1 MQERVATGSSVLD
14 ELLEGGYERDAV
26 TTIYGP
32 AGAGKTTMALLAA
45 IETAKRGKKTI
56 FVDTEGGF
64 SVARLKQLTTNHK
77 KAFNS
82 IIFLNPTDFEQQH
95 KSIEKLRKLV
105 NSKIGLIVIDTISM
119 LYRLERSI
127 GNESSHEFNHKLG
140 VEIEALT
147 EIARKKR
154 IPVIVVNQVY
164 TSLENNRISVV
175 GGDIIRYGSK
185 CLIELQSLHRNKRKA
200 IIRKHRS
207 IAGEKEAYFEIV
219 EEGFV

>member
-1 MQERVATGSSVLD
+1 MQNRVATGSDVLD
-14 ELLEGGYERDAV
+14 ELLEGGYEKDAI

-64 SVARLKQLTTNHK
+64 SITRLKQLTENYK

-82 IIFLNPTDFEQQH
+82 IIFLNPTTFEQQH
-95 KSIEKLRKLV
+95 SSIDKLRKLI
-105 NSKIGLIVIDTISM
+105 NSKIGLVVIDTISM
-119 LYRLERSI
+119 LYRLERSV
-127 GNESSHEFNHKLG
+127 GDESSHEFNRKLG

-147 EIARKKR
+147 EIARKKK
-154 IPVIVVNQVY
+154 IPVIVTNQVY
-164 TSLENNRISVV
+164 TNFENDRVSVV
-175 GGDIIRYGSK
+175 GGDIIKYGSK
-185 CLIELQSLHRNKRKA
+185 CLVEIQQLARNKRRV
-200 IIRKHRS
+200 IVRKHRS

>member
-1 MQERVATGSSVLD
+1 MQERVATGSEVLD
-14 ELLEGGYERDAV
+14 ELLEGGYEKDAI

-64 SVARLKQLTTNHK
+64 SVTRLKQLTENYK

-82 IIFLNPTDFEQQH
+82 IIFLNPTTFEQQH
-95 KSIEKLRKLV
+95 NSIDKIRKIV

-127 GNESSHEFNHKLG
+127 GDDSSHEFNRKLG
-140 VEIEALT
+140 MEIEALT
-147 EIARKKR
+147 EIARKKK
-154 IPVIVVNQVY
+154 IPIVVTNQVY
-164 TSLENNRISVV
+164 TNFENDRVSVV
-175 GGDIIRYGSK
+175 GGDIIKYGSK
-185 CLIELQSLHRNKRKA
+185 CLVEIQQLHRNKRRV
-200 IIRKHRS
+200 IVRKHRS

>member
-95 KSIEKLRKLV
+95 KSIEKLRKIV

-127 GNESSHEFNHKLG
+127 GEESSHEFNHKLG

-154 IPVIVVNQVY
+154 IPVIVANQVY

-200 IIRKHRS
+200 ILRKHRS

>member
-1 MQERVATGSSVLD
+1 MEERVATGSSVLD

-77 KAFNS
+77 KAFNN

-95 KSIEKLRKLV
+95 KSIEKLRKIV

-154 IPVIVVNQVY
+154 IPVIIVNQVY

-185 CLIELQSLHRNKRKA
+185 CLIELQQLHRNKRKA

>member
-1 MQERVATGSSVLD
+1 MQERVATGSEILD
-14 ELLEGGYERDAV
+14 ELLEGGYEKDAI

-64 SVARLKQLTTNHK
+64 SITRLKQLTENYK

-82 IIFLNPTDFEQQH
+82 IIFLNPTTFEQQH
-95 KSIEKLRKLV
+95 NSIDKLRKLV
-105 NSKIGLIVIDTISM
+105 NSKIGLVVIDTISM
-119 LYRLERSI
+119 LYRLERSV
-127 GNESSHEFNHKLG
+127 GDESSHEFNRKLG

-147 EIARKKR
+147 EIARKKK
-154 IPVIVVNQVY
+154 IPVVVTNQVY
-164 TSLENNRISVV
+164 TNFENNKISVV
-175 GGDIIRYGSK
+175 GGDIIKYGSK
-185 CLIELQSLHRNKRKA
+185 CLVELQQLHRNKRRI

-219 EEGFV
+219 REGFV